1 MPGCCNVTVNWDV
14 LSSLC
19 AVSAPF
25 PANIHFQTTVPKK
38 NFIPVDNSSY
48 QYICTFVQLFNQ
60 PSREEWG
67 MQTDLTELRPELLM
81 LYEVEDENIKIP
93 TVWNKPGGC
102 ISKTSEIKN
111 NLNTI
116 VMTLSGRITMVKINK
131 IRTARPCDFSY
142 LEEVKDDKYKHKYLG
157 NLIELIVEGFPGRK
171 EHEKILIENLKDLIP

>member
-1 MPGCCNVTVNWDV
+1 
-14 LSSLC
+14 
-19 AVSAPF
+19 
-25 PANIHFQTTVPKK
+25 
-38 NFIPVDNSSY
+38 
-48 QYICTFVQLFNQ
+48 
-60 PSREEWG
+60 
-67 MQTDLTELRPELLM
+67 M

>member
-1 MPGCCNVTVNWDV
+1 
-14 LSSLC
+14 
-19 AVSAPF
+19 
-25 PANIHFQTTVPKK
+25 
-38 NFIPVDNSSY
+38 
-48 QYICTFVQLFNQ
+48 
-60 PSREEWG
+60 
-67 MQTDLTELRPELLM
+67 MQKDLTELRPELLM
-81 LYEVEDENIKIP
+81 LYEVQDENIKIP

-157 NLIELIVEGFPGRK
+157 NLIELIVEGFSGRK